1 MTASGLGMRDQ
12 KFGNRDPGFG
22 MRTPNPEPR
31 TPNCVSAISMVS
43 AISLLFVLALVSS
56 AWGQAFTM
64 RDMVGRELRLS
75 HPPQRIISL
84 VPSVTEII
92 FALGG
97 EETLVGVTDF
107 CDFPPAAK
115 QKPKVGSMLDPSLE
129 IIVASRPDV
138 VVATDSGNRKETM
151 AEIERLGIPV
161 FIINPN
167 NLGELMT
174 AIAKLGELT
183 GRKEAATPLIAG
195 LTHRVDRVV
204 QAVRP
209 SPRPKVLYVLWSEP
223 LIVPGRDSHLS
234 ELIELAG
241 GANVTASDPHSYPR
255 YSLEALITRAP
266 EVIVLAQH
274 GTGKTPRSKARWE
287 VLDIP
292 AIRNGRVHAVDGN
305 IFHRIGPRM
314 VDGLELLARLF
325 HPEAFR

>member
-1 MTASGLGMRDQ
+1 MKLNRGLPFSLWNILASLA
-12 KFGNRDPGFG
+12 FVFALT
-22 MRTPNPEPR
+22 TP
-31 TPNCVSAISMVS
+31 
-43 AISLLFVLALVSS
+43 
-56 AWGQAFTM
+56 AWAQAFTL

-97 EETLVGVTDF
+97 EEKLVGVTDY

-115 QKPKVGSMLDPSLE
+115 QKPKVGSMLSPSLE

-151 AEIERLGIPV
+151 AEIDRLGIPV

-167 NLGELMT
+167 NLSELMT
-174 AIAKLGELT
+174 AIAMLGELT
-183 GRKEAATPLIAG
+183 GRKEAVAPLITG
-195 LTHRVDRVV
+195 LTRRVDRVV
-204 QAVRP
+204 RAVRP
-209 SPRPKVLYVLWSEP
+209 YPRPKVLYALWPEP

-241 GANVTASDPHSYPR
+241 GANVTASDSRSYPR
-255 YSLEALITRAP
+255 YSLEAVITTAP
-266 EVIVLAQH
+266 EVIVLALH
-274 GTGKTPRSKARWE
+274 GGGGIPRSRARWE
-287 VLDIP
+287 SLDIP
-292 AIRNGRVHAVDGN
+292 AIRNGRVYPVDGN
-305 IFHRIGPRM
+305 VLHRIGPRM